1 LPCFSDPVKFS
12 FAAAAT
18 LSKLG
23 LWAGQLRPMFFS
35 HQLNHSLLRQHW
47 LVRYG
52 AALAAT
58 AMALG
63 IWFMW
68 PAMHQ
73 TPFVIFIAAV
83 IVSARFFGFGPAL
96 LCTIASALAL
106 DYFVFASFHLN
117 FKLSASDSERL
128 VVFVLVS
135 LLTAGLARQRT
146 QAETRAIETRQRMA
160 AIVESSE
167 DAILSTTLES
177 VISSWNRGAEILYGH
192 TAAEAVGQHISLTAP
207 PERVHEISLSISRLQ
222 RGEHVGSYQTEHLR
236 KDGTRVSVLLSVS
249 PMRNRRGTMVGC
261 SIIARDVT
269 TQRRAEEALRRN
281 EKLATAGR
289 LVATIAHEINNPLEA
304 VTNLLYLARHDP
316 AKQDEYLARAE
327 NEVQRI
333 GSIAQQTLGFV
344 REGISAT
351 PLNVAETL
359 DQVLQLYLPKL
370 KGKRIRIEKKYDAHA
385 DITGFSGELRQLF
398 SNLIINAIDA
408 MGDGGRMFLRV
419 SHSHDWTSNH
429 RPGVRVTVADS
440 GAGIRPADLAHIF
453 EPFYTTKIDAGTG
466 LGLWLSYGIVQK
478 HGGSIRVRSRTTP
491 GHSGTTFSLFLPD
504 EIERPKAA

>member
-1 LPCFSDPVKFS
+1 MLFLD
-12 FAAAAT
+12 
-18 LSKLG
+18 
-23 LWAGQLRPMFFS
+23 
-35 HQLNHSLLRQHW
+35 QLNLSDLRQHW

-52 AALAAT
+52 AALSAT
-58 AMALG
+58 AIALA
-63 IWFMW
+63 IWFIW
-68 PAMHQ
+68 PLMHQ
-73 TPFVIFIAAV
+73 DPFAIFLAAV
-83 IVSARFFGFGPAL
+83 IASARFFGFGPAL
-96 LCTIASALAL
+96 LSTIASAVAL
-106 DYFVFASFHLN
+106 DYFAFSSFHLT
-117 FKLSASDSERL
+117 FRLSATDSERMI
-128 VVFVLVS
+128 VFILVS

-146 QAETRAIETRQRMA
+146 QAETRAIEARQRMA

-177 VISSWNRGAEILYGH
+177 IITSWNRGAEILYGY
-192 TAAEAVGQHISLTAP
+192 TAAEAVGQRISLAAP
-207 PERVHEISLSISRLQ
+207 PERAHEISLSISRLQ
-222 RGEHVGSYQTEHLR
+222 RGEHVGSYETEHLR

-249 PMRNRRGTMVGC
+249 PMRNRRGAMVGC

-316 AKQDEYLARAE
+316 AKQDEYLTHAE
-327 NEVQRI
+327 NEVQRV

-344 REGISAT
+344 REGAAAT

-359 DQVLQLYLPKL
+359 DQVLQLYLPRL
-370 KGKRIRIEKKYDAHA
+370 KAKRIEIERKYEARA
-385 DITGFSGELRQLF
+385 EITGFPGELRQLF

-408 MGDGGRMFLRV
+408 MGDGGRLFVRV
-419 SHSHDWTSNH
+419 SHSHQWTDNH
-429 RPGVRVTVADS
+429 RPGVRVTIADS

-453 EPFYTTKIDAGTG
+453 EPFYTTKTDAGTG

-478 HGGSIRVRSRTTP
+478 HGGSIRVRSRTIP
-491 GHSGTTFSLFLPD
+491 GHSGTTFSLFLPA

>member
-1 LPCFSDPVKFS
+1 
-12 FAAAAT
+12 
-18 LSKLG
+18 
-23 LWAGQLRPMFFS
+23 MFFS
-35 HQLNHSLLRQHW
+35 DQLNLSQFRQHW
-47 LVRYG
+47 VVRYG
-52 AALAAT
+52 AAFAAT
-58 AMALG
+58 AIALG

-68 PAMHQ
+68 PVMHQ
-73 TPFVIFIAAV
+73 DPFAIFITAV

-96 LCTIASALAL
+96 LSTISSALAL
-106 DYFVFASFHLN
+106 DYFVFASFHLS
-117 FKLSASDSERL
+117 FGLSTKDSERL
-128 VVFVLVS
+128 LVFVLVS

-167 DAILSTTLES
+167 DAILSTSLDSIIT
-177 VISSWNRGAEILYGH
+177 SWNRGAEVLYSY

-207 PERVHEISLSISRLQ
+207 PERVHEISLSIARLQ
-222 RGEHVGSYQTEHLR
+222 RGEHVGSYQTEHVR
-236 KDGTRVSVLLSVS
+236 KDGSPVSVLLSVS
-249 PMRNRRGTMVGC
+249 PMRNRRGAMVGC
-261 SIIARDVT
+261 SVIARDVT

-316 AKQDEYLARAE
+316 AKKDEYLARAE
-327 NEVQRI
+327 NEVQRV

-370 KGKRIRIEKKYDAHA
+370 NAKRIQIERKYDARA
-385 DITGFSGELRQLF
+385 DISGFPGELRQLF

-408 MGDGGRMFLRV
+408 MGEGGRLFLRV
-419 SHSHDWTSNH
+419 ARSREWTSN
-429 RPGVRVTVADS
+429 RRSGVRVTIADS
-440 GAGIRPADLAHIF
+440 GAGIRPADLSHIF
-453 EPFYTTKIDAGTG
+453 EPFYTTKTDAGTG

-478 HGGSIRVRSRTTP
+478 HGGSIRVRSRTVP
-491 GHSGTTFSLFLPD
+491 QHSGTTFSLFLPD

>member
-1 LPCFSDPVKFS
+1 ML
-12 FAAAAT
+12 
-18 LSKLG
+18 LN
-23 LWAGQLRPMFFS
+23 GQLNRSQF
-35 HQLNHSLLRQHW
+35 RQHW
-47 LVRYG
+47 AVRYG

-58 AMALG
+58 GIALG
-63 IWFMW
+63 IWFMS
-68 PAMHQ
+68 PLMHQ
-73 TPFVIFIAAV
+73 DPYAIFIAAV
-83 IVSARFFGFGPAL
+83 IASARFFGFGPAL
-96 LCTIASALAL
+96 LSTVASAIVL
-106 DYFVFASFHLN
+106 DYFVFTTFHFSFR
-117 FKLSASDSERL
+117 LSTTDSERM
-128 VVFVLVS
+128 VVFVLIS

-177 VISSWNRGAEILYGH
+177 VIISWNRGAEILYGY
-192 TAAEAVGQHISLTAP
+192 TAAEAIGQHISFNAP

-222 RGEHVGSYQTEHLR
+222 RGEHVGSYQTEHVR

-249 PMRNRRGTMVGC
+249 PMRNRHGAMVGC
-261 SIIARDVT
+261 SVIARDVT

-370 KGKRIRIEKKYDAHA
+370 NAKRVQIEKKYDARA
-385 DITGFSGELRQLF
+385 DISGFPGELRQLF

-408 MGDGGRMFLRV
+408 MGEGGRLFLRV
-419 SHSHDWTSNH
+419 ARSHEWSDNR
-429 RPGVRVTVADS
+429 RPGVRVTIADS
-440 GAGIRPADLAHIF
+440 GAGIRSADLSHIF
-453 EPFYTTKIDAGTG
+453 EPFYTTKTDAGTG
-466 LGLWLSYGIVQK
+466 LGLWLSHGIVQK
-478 HGGSIRVRSRTTP
+478 HGGSIRVRSRTTRN
-491 GHSGTTFSLFLPD
+491 SGTTFSLFLPD
-504 EIERPKAA
+504 AIERSKAA

>member
-1 LPCFSDPVKFS
+1 
-12 FAAAAT
+12 
-18 LSKLG
+18 
-23 LWAGQLRPMFFS
+23 MFFS
-35 HQLNHSLLRQHW
+35 DQLNLTQFRQHW
-47 LVRYG
+47 VVRYG
-52 AALAAT
+52 AALAVT
-58 AMALG
+58 TTALG

-68 PAMHQ
+68 PLMHED
-73 TPFVIFIAAV
+73 PFAIFIAAV
-83 IVSARFFGFGPAL
+83 IASARFFGFGPAL
-96 LCTIASALAL
+96 LSTIASAIAL
-106 DYFVFASFHLN
+106 DYFVFAPFHLS
-117 FKLSASDSERL
+117 FRLSTTDSERMIA
-128 VVFVLVS
+128 FVLLS
-135 LLTAGLARQRT
+135 LLTAGIAHQRT

-167 DAILSTTLES
+167 DAILSTTPES
-177 VISSWNRGAEILYGH
+177 VITSLNRGAEALYGY

-249 PMRNRRGTMVGC
+249 PMRNRRGTMIGC

-316 AKQDEYLARAE
+316 AKQDEYLSRAE

-344 REGISAT
+344 REGTSTT
-351 PLNVAETL
+351 PVNVAEIL

-370 KGKRIRIEKKYDAHA
+370 QAKRIQIERRYDTRA
-385 DITGFSGELRQLF
+385 DISGFPGELRQLF

-408 MGDGGRMFLRV
+408 MGDGGRLFLRV
-419 SHSHDWTSNH
+419 SHSHEWTNNH
-429 RPGVRVTVADS
+429 RPGVRVTIADS

-453 EPFYTTKIDAGTG
+453 EPFYTTKTDAGTG

-478 HGGSIRVRSRTTP
+478 HGGSIRVRSRTVA
-491 GHSGTTFSLFLPD
+491 GHSGTIFSLFLPD
-504 EIERPKAA
+504 KIERPKAA